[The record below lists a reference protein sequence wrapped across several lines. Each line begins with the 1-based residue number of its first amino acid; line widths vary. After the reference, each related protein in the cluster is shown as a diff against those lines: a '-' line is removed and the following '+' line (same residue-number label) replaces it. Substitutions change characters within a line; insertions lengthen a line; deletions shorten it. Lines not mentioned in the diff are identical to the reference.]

1 MAISSWMWHQG
12 TDNKRK
18 NRQIEFH
25 ESFWKC
31 HQQTLSTEQKGSST
45 EWEKFANHRSVKGLI
60 FRMYRKF
67 LKLNNKQFNSKMI
80 KWLEQPFLKI
90 LRWSTHSWKDYHH
103 YSLEKCKSK
112 LRWDN
117 IAYSLEWL
125 LSRNQTNKQ
134 KQKIASIR
142 QGIKKLEYCALLVGI

>member
-90 LRWSTHSWKDYHH
+90 LRWSTHSYLGGLHDCPVDCDKVVMCP
-103 YSLEKCKSK
+103 SLAQA
-112 LRWDN
+112 LRD
-117 IAYSLEWL
+117 
-125 LSRNQTNKQ
+125 LST
-134 KQKIASIR
+134 
-142 QGIKKLEYCALLVGI
+142 KKMNSVRAVS